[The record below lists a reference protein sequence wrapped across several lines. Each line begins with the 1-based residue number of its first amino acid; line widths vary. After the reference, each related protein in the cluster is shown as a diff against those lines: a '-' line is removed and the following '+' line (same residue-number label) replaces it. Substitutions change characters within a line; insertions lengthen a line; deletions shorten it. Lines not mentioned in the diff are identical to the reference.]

1 MSEAE
6 NDDYE
11 EELDD
16 EGWGDQSPAFI
27 RREIGLKKLERSFLN

>member
-1 MSEAE
+1 MSENE

-16 EGWGDQSPAFI
+16 EGWGDQSLISQQKIF
-27 RREIGLKKLERSFLN
+27 KLNVINRVN

>member
-16 EGWGDQSPAFI
+16 EGWGDQSSAF
-27 RREIGLKKLERSFLN
+27 RKKLFKLSIIKSID